1 MSKRLLQSIC
11 CLVVLGWT
19 LLGVAHAQET
29 SLPANV
35 NFTKVQ
41 SARLERQNVERV
53 SLKLLPYTGNTL
65 LQNSAQERAETL
77 KGKWTTTHRRLTTDK
92 YYNYRSIRSRFADQG
107 VAFDDESGTMFSES
121 LARWMYSCKKSDCT
135 DTFIKAMKSAFNY
148 FMREKR
154 SAYQPHYQAIVSK
167 QFTALW
173 LWIAV
178 SGRKY
183 YLVSHYGKNVISTWT
198 SVKLAKK

>member
-1 MSKRLLQSIC
+1 MKSIRSLLLVGIC
-11 CLVVLGWT
+11 SVVFLWT
-19 LLGVAHAQET
+19 TSAQET
-29 SLPANV
+29 SLPANI
-35 NFTKVQ
+35 NFAKVQ
-41 SARLERQNVERV
+41 SARLERQNAERAN
-53 SLKLLPYTGNTL
+53 LDLPAYTGNVL

-77 KGKWTTTHRRLTTDK
+77 KDKWTTSHRRLATDW

-121 LARWMYSCKKSDCT
+121 LARWTYSCKKSDCT
-135 DTFIKAMKSAFNY
+135 DTFIKAMKSAFNF

-167 QFTALW
+167 QFTALG

-183 YLVSHYGKNVISTWT
+183 YLVSHYGKNV
-198 SVKLAKK
+198 VKAKPIQLAKK